1 MDNSSMAI
9 FGEDFLDEIKRVER
23 IITLYES
30 VPAGYIAAALM
41 KAEVKQAREA
51 LDGND
56 IVKMINAYSHLKEYK
71 E

>member
-9 FGEDFLDEIKRVER
+9 FGEDFLDEIKRVEG

-30 VPAGYIAAALM
+30 VPSAYIAAALM

-51 LDGND
+51 LDNND